1 MPKCAI
7 GDLRRTPALRSQPLG
22 ESSGY
27 ARDNFK
33 LSGRPAVTAGSLIG
47 MTSDGP
53 PDGTSATWLPGPMSI
68 GVLATAFPSDLVD
81 AVIDEAGARERRYR
95 TLPAR
100 FMVYYVLALA
110 LLAPK
115 GYVEVMCLLT
125 RGLSWL
131 RDEVPSGKTATVPA
145 IAKARSRLGEAPLAL
160 LFRRVAGPLAT
171 PETGG
176 AFWRGFRL
184 VSVDEIVFELPDT
197 AENTAAFG
205 RSPGA
210 ADDDRTPEARLVALG
225 ESRTGALLGAA
236 FGAASHP
243 GTPLASGVAGH
254 LNETTLL
261 MVADRFP
268 VGALWHDARSRG
280 AHVVWTETGVTPV
293 PSEIL
298 FDGTCLVRLPETWG
312 RDGNDTV
319 VRMIECEPRTSS
331 GRPAG
336 RPFALLTTLTDP
348 AGAPAE
354 EIVAAYEGR
363 WRGSALS
370 RSLAAGQPDPKTALR
385 SRSPD
390 MARQEI
396 WSILC
401 VYQCTRQLMWQ
412 ASHSLRLNDATPLAP
427 RLIRVRRRRS
437 EALTLTSAGGS

>member
-1 MPKCAI
+1 
-7 GDLRRTPALRSQPLG
+7 
-22 ESSGY
+22 
-27 ARDNFK
+27 
-33 LSGRPAVTAGSLIG
+33 

-53 PDGTSATWLPGPMSI
+53 PDGTSATWLPDPMSI
-68 GVLATAFPSDLVD
+68 GLLATAFPRDLVD
-81 AVIDEAGARERRYR
+81 EVIDEAGARERRYR

-115 GYVEVMCLLT
+115 GYVEVMCHLT

-131 RDEVPSGKTATVPA
+131 RDELPSGKTATVPA

-160 LFRRVAGPLAT
+160 LFGRVAGPLAT
-171 PETGG
+171 PGTGG

-205 RSPGA
+205 RSS
-210 ADDDRTPEARLVALG
+210 ADGDRTPEAHLVALG

-261 MVADRFP
+261 MVAERFP

-280 AHVVWTETGVTPV
+280 AQMVWMEAGVAPV
-293 PSEIL
+293 PSEVL

-312 RDGNDTV
+312 RDGKGTV

-331 GRPAG
+331 GRPTG

-348 AGAPAE
+348 AAAPAE

-363 WRGSALS
+363 WRGRVLS
-370 RSLAAGQPDPKTALR
+370 RSLAPGQPDPKTALR

-396 WSILC
+396 WAMLC
-401 VYQCTRQLMWQ
+401 VYQSTRQLMWQ
-412 ASHSLRLNDATPLAP
+412 ASHSLRLHDAPPPAP
-427 RLIRVRRRRS
+427 HRIRIRRRRS
-437 EALTLTSAGGS
+437 AALTLTSPGGS

>member
-1 MPKCAI
+1 
-7 GDLRRTPALRSQPLG
+7 
-22 ESSGY
+22 
-27 ARDNFK
+27 
-33 LSGRPAVTAGSLIG
+33 

-53 PDGTSATWLPGPMSI
+53 PHGTSPAWIPDPMSI

-110 LLAPK
+110 MFAPK

-131 RDEVPSGKTATVPA
+131 RDEIPSGKTATVPA
-145 IAKARSRLGEAPLAL
+145 IAKARFRLGETPLAL
-160 LFRRVAGPLAT
+160 LFGRVAGPLAT
-171 PETGG
+171 PGTGG

-205 RSPGA
+205 RSPA
-210 ADDDRTPEARLVALG
+210 SSADNAPEARLVALG

-243 GTPLASGVAGH
+243 GTPLASGVARH
-254 LNETTLL
+254 LDDTTVLL
-261 MVADRFP
+261 ADDRFP
-268 VGALWHDARSRG
+268 VGALWHDARARG
-280 AHVVWTETGVTPV
+280 SQLVWKAADITPPPAEV
-293 PSEIL
+293 L
-298 FDGTCLVRLPETWG
+298 RDGTCLVRLPETWG
-312 RDGNDTV
+312 RDGHDAV
-319 VRMIECEPRTSS
+319 VRMIDCQPCAPS

-336 RPFALLTTLTDP
+336 RAFALLTTLTDP
-348 AGAPAE
+348 AEAPAD

-363 WRGSALS
+363 WRGRVLA
-370 RSLAAGQPDPKTALR
+370 RSLAAGRPDSKTALR

-396 WSILC
+396 WSMLC
-401 VYQCTRQLMWQ
+401 VYQRTRGLMWQ
-412 ASHSLRLNDATPLAP
+412 ASHALRLNDSTPLAP
-427 RLIRVRRRRS
+427 RLVRVRRRRS
-437 EALTLTSAGGS
+437 EALSVASATAS

>member
-1 MPKCAI
+1 
-7 GDLRRTPALRSQPLG
+7 
-22 ESSGY
+22 
-27 ARDNFK
+27 
-33 LSGRPAVTAGSLIG
+33 

-53 PDGTSATWLPGPMSI
+53 PDGTPPDWLPDPMSI

-110 LLAPK
+110 MFSPK

-131 RDEVPSGKTATVPA
+131 RDEIPSGKTATVPA

-160 LFRRVAGPLAT
+160 LFDRVARPLAAPGT
-171 PETGG
+171 SG

-205 RSPGA
+205 RSSVAGS
-210 ADDDRTPEARLVALG
+210 DRAPEARLVALG

-243 GTPLASGVAGH
+243 GTPLASGVARH
-254 LNETTLL
+254 LNETTVL
-261 MVADRFP
+261 MADARFP
-268 VGALWHDARSRG
+268 VGAIWHDALARG
-280 AHVVWTETGVTPV
+280 AQLLWMAGGVTPQPAEV
-293 PSEIL
+293 L
-298 FDGTCLVRLPETWG
+298 RDGTCLVQLPETWARPG
-312 RDGNDTV
+312 HDAV
-319 VRMIECEPRTSS
+319 VRMIECEPCTTT

-348 AGAPAE
+348 AEAPAE

-363 WRGSALS
+363 WRGRALA
-370 RSLAAGQPDPKTALR
+370 RSLAAGQPAPPAALR

-396 WSILC
+396 WAMLC
-401 VYQCTRQLMWQ
+401 VYQCTRDLMWQ
-412 ASHSLRLNDATPLAP
+412 ASHALRLNDATPLGP
-427 RLIRVRRRRS
+427 LLLRVRRRRS
-437 EALTLTSAGGS
+437 EARAAASATAS

>member
-1 MPKCAI
+1 
-7 GDLRRTPALRSQPLG
+7 
-22 ESSGY
+22 
-27 ARDNFK
+27 
-33 LSGRPAVTAGSLIG
+33 

-53 PDGTSATWLPGPMSI
+53 PDGNSPAWLPNPMSI

-110 LLAPK
+110 MFPPK

-125 RGLSWL
+125 GGLSWL
-131 RDEVPSGKTATVPA
+131 RDEIPSGKTATVPA

-160 LFRRVAGPLAT
+160 LFDRVAGPLAP

-197 AENTAAFG
+197 AENTAAFS
-205 RSPGA
+205 RPSAP
-210 ADDDRTPEARLVALG
+210 DSDKTPEARLVALG
-225 ESRTGALLGAA
+225 ESRTGSLLGAA

-261 MVADRFP
+261 MADDRFP
-268 VGALWHDARSRG
+268 VGALWHDARARG
-280 AHVVWTETGVTPV
+280 AQLLWMASGVAPV
-293 PSEIL
+293 PSEVL

-312 RDGNDTV
+312 RDGRDTV
-319 VRMIECEPRTSS
+319 VRMIECRPCTPA

-336 RPFALLTTLTDP
+336 RTFTLLTTLTDP
-348 AGAPAE
+348 VQAPAD

-363 WRGSALS
+363 WRGVILA
-370 RSLAAGQPDPKTALR
+370 RSLAAGQPSPRTALR

-396 WSILC
+396 WSMLC
-401 VYQCTRQLMWQ
+401 VYQSTRTLMWH
-412 ASHSLRLNDATPLAP
+412 ASHALRLNDATTLAP
-427 RLIRVRRRRS
+427 RLVRVRRRRS
-437 EALTLTSAGGS
+437 EALSPAPAVLLACRR

>member
-1 MPKCAI
+1 
-7 GDLRRTPALRSQPLG
+7 
-22 ESSGY
+22 
-27 ARDNFK
+27 
-33 LSGRPAVTAGSLIG
+33 

-53 PDGTSATWLPGPMSI
+53 PDGPPATWLPDAMSVGI
-68 GVLATAFPSDLVD
+68 LATAFPSDLVD

-110 LLAPK
+110 LLSPK

-125 RGLSWL
+125 QGLSWL
-131 RDEVPSGKTATVPA
+131 RDEVPSRKTATVPA

-160 LFRRVAGPLAT
+160 LFGRVAGPLAT

-205 RSPGA
+205 RSPS
-210 ADDDRTPEARLVALG
+210 ADDDKTPEARLVALG

-236 FGAASHP
+236 FGAAFHP
-243 GTPLASGVAGH
+243 GTPLASGVARH

-261 MVADRFP
+261 MAGERFP

-280 AHVVWTETGVTPV
+280 AQVIWEADVAPAPGEV
-293 PSEIL
+293 L
-298 FDGTCLVRLPETWG
+298 RDGTCLVRLPETWG
-312 RDGNDTV
+312 RNGADPV

-336 RPFALLTTLTDP
+336 RPFALLTTLTNP
-348 AGAPAE
+348 AEAPAE

-363 WRGSALS
+363 WRGRALS
-370 RSLAAGQPDPKTALR
+370 RSLAAGQPGPRTGLR

-396 WSILC
+396 WAMLC
-401 VYQCTRQLMWQ
+401 VYQCTRKLVWQ
-412 ASHSLRLNDATPLAP
+412 ASQSLRLNDATPVAP

-437 EALTLTSAGGS
+437 EALAPAGASAP